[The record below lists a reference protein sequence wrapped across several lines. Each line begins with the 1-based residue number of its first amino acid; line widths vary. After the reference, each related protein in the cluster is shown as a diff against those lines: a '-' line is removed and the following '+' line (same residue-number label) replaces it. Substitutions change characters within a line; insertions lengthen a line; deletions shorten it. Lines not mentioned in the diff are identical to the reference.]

1 MITNRSLTPLE
12 IVRLAAK
19 RAYENGLITDEE
31 INRLCRY
38 KMSPAKRRVTLRL
51 RHFFNGAS
59 NGVSK

>member
-19 RAYENGLITDEE
+19 RAYENGLITDDE
-31 INRLCRY
+31 INKLCRY
-38 KMSPAKRRVTLRL
+38 KMSPSKRRIALRL
-51 RHFFNGAS
+51 RHFFSGVS